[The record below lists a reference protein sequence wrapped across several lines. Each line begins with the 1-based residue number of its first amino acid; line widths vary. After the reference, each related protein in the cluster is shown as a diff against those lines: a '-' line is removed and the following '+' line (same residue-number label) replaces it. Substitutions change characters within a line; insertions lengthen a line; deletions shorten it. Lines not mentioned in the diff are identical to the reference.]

1 MNPNLI
7 VPNLDTALS
16 LNDAFDLI
24 ATIHEPPKKIPNKSN
39 PSQPIKIPIT
49 TPIINKS
56 TSNITTIT
64 IPVSDDEEENDDIYS
79 DDDLEY
85 IKK

>member
-7 VPNLDTALS
+7 IPILDAALS

-49 TPIINKS
+49 TPIINNSKQ
-56 TSNITTIT
+56 NIT